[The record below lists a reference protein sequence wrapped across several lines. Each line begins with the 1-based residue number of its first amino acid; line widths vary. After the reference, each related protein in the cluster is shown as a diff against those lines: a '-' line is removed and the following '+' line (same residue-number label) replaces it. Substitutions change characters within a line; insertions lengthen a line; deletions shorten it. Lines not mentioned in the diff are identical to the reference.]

1 MNLRQDT
8 DKRHSLMRSNVPNA
22 MKHTL
27 LVLITGVMLAD
38 AAHSQTNSFPWLDEA
53 DTIRQSVIGDIPAP
67 SGYERVAAEHDSFGG
82 WLVGIPLK
90 AEGSGVYLYDGRLK
104 FNQGAHFRVLDIDVG
119 SRNLQ
124 QCADAVIRL
133 RAEYLYGQNRY
144 DDIRFNF
151 TSGDSATF
159 RSWIDGYR
167 PVVQGNNVSW
177 HKTADPDSSYKC
189 FRKYLAVIFTY
200 CGSYSLSRELKNVGI
215 PEHIQI
221 GDIFIQGGF
230 PGHAV
235 IVVDVAVASAN
246 GRRVM
251 MLAQSYMPAQE
262 IHILKN
268 LRNPDMSPWF
278 EINAADRLYTPEWIF
293 GWDDLRRF

>member
-1 MNLRQDT
+1 M
-8 DKRHSLMRSNVPNA
+8 SSIISY
-22 MKHTL
+22 
-27 LVLITGVMLAD
+27 VLIAILIGFLPLNGIRA
-38 AAHSQTNSFPWLDEA
+38 QTNSFPWLDEA
-53 DTIRQSVIGDIPAP
+53 DSISRTVIRDIPAP
-67 SGYERVAAEHDSFGG
+67 AGYERVAAERDSFGD
-82 WLVGIPLK
+82 WLRSIPVK
-90 AEGSGVYLYDGRLK
+90 AEGSAVHLYDERLK
-104 FNQGAHFRVLDIDVG
+104 SNQSAHFRVLDIDVG

-124 QCADAVIRL
+124 QCADAVMRL
-133 RAEYLYGQNRY
+133 RAEYLYSLNRY

-189 FRKYLAVIFTY
+189 FRKYLDVIFTY